1 MHHGLA
7 LQWRHFKQ
15 SLRANGV
22 RLTCWRTSCY
32 PRGNIL
38 SQSARLCEE
47 ARVMLVAE
55 YGTDPIVTLPSRAP
69 SDTETVI
76 DPAPVVRRR

>member
-1 MHHGLA
+1 MMPSRILIRVWLAVAEAAMDHGLA

-15 SLRANGV
+15 SLLANSV

-38 SQSARLCEE
+38 SQSAR
-47 ARVMLVAE
+47 A
-55 YGTDPIVTLPSRAP
+55 
-69 SDTETVI
+69 
-76 DPAPVVRRR
+76 